1 MGEKREDV
9 GEMEV
14 LIPPRT
20 EKEIT
25 LTSSLDMEVL
35 TLLVVTQ
42 RSLRD
47 GRRKSA
53 DPLRSMRLSIQ
64 SYHMITIEWSS

>member
-14 LIPPRT
+14 LIPRRT
-20 EKEIT
+20 EKEFT

-35 TLLVVTQ
+35 TLQWLLKGHYQMEEGKVLIYCDQCGLAFKVT
-42 RSLRD
+42 
-47 GRRKSA
+47 
-53 DPLRSMRLSIQ
+53 
-64 SYHMITIEWSS
+64 T